1 MKLELKYMLIGVV
14 IGTIVASAVFIYAT
28 SDAMT
33 ELSATKAELA
43 ISNDY
48 ISDLENDLNSCKGDV
63 DFLKNGVEDLI
74 STCTPK

>member
-1 MKLELKYMLIGVV
+1 MLIGVV

-33 ELSATKAELA
+33 EISATKAELA

-63 DFLKNGVEDLI
+63 DFLKNGVEDLMPV
-74 STCTPK
+74 CEVVK

>member
-1 MKLELKYMLIGVV
+1 MKLEWKYMLIGLV

-63 DFLKNGVEDLI
+63 DFLKSSIEDLMEV
-74 STCTPK
+74 